1 MMGTKDDYITQENVR
16 PVCFGDEAKFVAYME
31 NLAANSECARC
42 PSEDECGECILLK
55 CSREV
60 IF

>member
-1 MMGTKDDYITQENVR
+1 MQIKDDNLKQENAR
-16 PVCFGDEAKFVAYME
+16 PVCFGNEAKFIAYME
-31 NLAANSECARC
+31 NLPADSECARC

>member
-1 MMGTKDDYITQENVR
+1 MEIKDDNLSQEKAR
-16 PVCFGDEAKFVAYME
+16 PICFGNEAKFVAHME
-31 NLAANSECARC
+31 NPDADSECARC

>member
-1 MMGTKDDYITQENVR
+1 METKEDELEKKNTR
-16 PVCFGDEAKFVAYME
+16 PTCFGDEPKFVAYME
-31 NLAANSECARC
+31 NLAADSECARC

>member
-1 MMGTKDDYITQENVR
+1 MEIKGDDLRQENAR
-16 PVCFGDEAKFVAYME
+16 PVCFGDEAKFVAYVE
-31 NLAANSECARC
+31 NLAADSECARC

-55 CSREV
+55 CSWEV